1 MTHMADQVGVR
12 ALQQNASA
20 VVSRAAAGEII
31 EITDRGRPV
40 AQIVPLAE
48 SRLAALIRAGLARPA
63 RRGLRDLPPPLARKP
78 GAPSLGDLLAEARA
92 GER

>member
-1 MTHMADQVGVR
+1 LTHVTARVGIR

-20 VVSRAAAGEII
+20 VVSRAAGGEIV

-40 AQIVPLAE
+40 AQLVPITQG
-48 SRLAALIRAGLARPA
+48 RLAALAAAGLARPA
-63 RRGLRDLPPPLARKP
+63 RRKVSDLGPALPREP
-78 GAPSLGDLLAEARA
+78 GTPSLGELLAEARA